1 MQILNSNSL
10 LSLNNVIDYKIIKD
24 DIILFFKNELSTFFN
39 DIKFIIEKIDNTYI
53 IVVYEKI
60 DNLISYNNEYVIEM
74 DENGKMIN
82 FKMYG
87 F

>member
-10 LSLNNVIDYKIIKD
+10 LSLNNIIDYKIIKD

-39 DIKFIIEKIDNTYI
+39 DIKFIIEKIDNKYI

-60 DNLISYNNEYVIEM
+60 DNFISYNNEYVIEM

>member
-10 LSLNNVIDYKIIKD
+10 LSLNNIIDYKIIKD
-24 DIILFFKNELSTFFN
+24 DIILFFKNELSTFFK

>member
-1 MQILNSNSL
+1 MQILNSKSL
-10 LSLNNVIDYKIIKD
+10 LSLNNIIDYKIIKD

-39 DIKFIIEKIDNTYI
+39 DIKFIIEKNNNTYI

-60 DNLISYNNEYVIEM
+60 DNFISYNNEYVIEM